1 MDKLSA
7 EDVGFLKIETPDL
20 WRRNSHQRVLA
31 TSPACVGILLGPPV

>member
-7 EDVGFLKIETPDL
+7 QDVGFLKIETPDL

-31 TSPACVGILLGPPV
+31 TSPTCLGILRPPPV